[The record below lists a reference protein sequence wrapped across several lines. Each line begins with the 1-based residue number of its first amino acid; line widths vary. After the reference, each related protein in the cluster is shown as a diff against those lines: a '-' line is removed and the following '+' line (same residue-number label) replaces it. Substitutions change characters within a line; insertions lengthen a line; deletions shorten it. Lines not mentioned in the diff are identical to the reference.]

1 MCPAWILYPVLF
13 TAQASV
19 LVCDEPVAILLNKQ
33 AWRSLQSRAD
43 VPALVPK
50 PSEIW
55 AQQRNLRICMV
66 SSYIQTLGFSETRL
80 IYCTMYLS
88 PLDGEC
94 GLVNGCQI
102 QVYPAQ
108 GQAVIFVS

>member
-1 MCPAWILYPVLF
+1 
-13 TAQASV
+13 
-19 LVCDEPVAILLNKQ
+19 
-33 AWRSLQSRAD
+33 
-43 VPALVPK
+43 
-50 PSEIW
+50 
-55 AQQRNLRICMV
+55 MV